1 MNGVESRASSPERV
15 ASGPRASR
23 YVSAKRALDVLVAGP
38 ALVLLS
44 PLIGLIA
51 LAIRLDSPGPAIFR
65 QQRIGRHSQL
75 FAMYKFRT
83 MRVGTPEVAKDVL
96 VRSGGMAAVTRLGG
110 FLRRTSL
117 DELPQ
122 LLNVVQGQMSLI
134 GPRPALYNQYDLIDA
149 RRAVRVDSVLPG
161 ITGYAQVMG
170 REELPL
176 GEKVAYDAHYL
187 EHLSFWLDLRI
198 IALSVRALITGKG
211 AY

>member
-1 MNGVESRASSPERV
+1 MNGVGSRASSPQRV
-15 ASGPRASR
+15 ASGPRSSR
-23 YVSAKRALDVLVAGP
+23 YFAAKRALDVLVAAS

-44 PLIGLIA
+44 PVIGLIA
-51 LAIRLDSPGPAIFR
+51 LAIRLDSPGSAIFR
-65 QQRIGRHSQL
+65 QQRIGRHSHL
-75 FAMYKFRT
+75 FGMYKFRT

-96 VRSGGMAAVTRLGG
+96 VRSGGMAAVTRVGG

-122 LLNVVQGQMSLI
+122 LLNVIQGQMSLI

-149 RRAVRVDSVLPG
+149 RRAVGVDTMLPG

-176 GEKVAYDAHYL
+176 GEKVAYDTHYL
-187 EHLSFWLDLRI
+187 QHLSLWLDLKI
-198 IALSVRALITGKG
+198 IALSVRALVTGKG